1 MGKIPKDFY
10 SDVDH
15 KPFTEC
21 KVCGCNLS
29 KGEMP
34 YVVEKA
40 FKRTEEG
47 EDLTLFE
54 MAICIQCA
62 QEQVEKM
69 STESRAFLQRSLMG
83 EELMKRRAILNEN
96 DWENTWRDQCILSN
110 KTPRIHD
117 EYHIVGQFLGD
128 ELLEDQSPYVIGAEI
143 IEHIQENLSV
153 ETKEEW
159 DNFGKQFYGPED
171 PQLKALLEDHQFV
184 FV

>member
-1 MGKIPKDFY
+1 MAKIPKDFY

-15 KPFTEC
+15 KPFTHC
-21 KVCGCNLS
+21 KVCDCRLDDA
-29 KGEMP
+29 KMP

-40 FKRTEEG
+40 YKRTEEG

-54 MAICIQCA
+54 MAICILCA
-62 QEQVEKM
+62 QEQVAKM

-83 EELMKRRAILNEN
+83 EELMKRRAALTEN
-96 DWENTWRDQCILSN
+96 DWESN
-110 KTPRIHD
+110 WKNECLLTNKSPKIND

-128 ELLEDQSPYVIGAEI
+128 ELLEDQSPYLIGADI

-159 DNFGKQFYGPED
+159 DNFGRQFYGPED